1 MNTLLIKIL
10 TVVVG
15 LILGIA
21 TTVLIDFSVSY
32 SVEKRNLNKGVCPY
46 CGKKLKFRKYI
57 DDKTVVYDCIGDNH
71 IHIAIVSNPYLKWK
85 YCKDRKEV

>member
-1 MNTLLIKIL
+1 MILIKIL

-21 TTVLIDFSVSY
+21 IAVLIDFSASY
-32 SVEKRNLNKGVCPY
+32 SVEKPQINKGVCPQ
-46 CGKKLKFRKYI
+46 CGRKLKFSRYM
-57 DDKTVVYDCIGDNH
+57 DAKTLAYNCIGEGH
-71 IHIAIVSNPYLKWK
+71 LHIAIVSNPYLKWK